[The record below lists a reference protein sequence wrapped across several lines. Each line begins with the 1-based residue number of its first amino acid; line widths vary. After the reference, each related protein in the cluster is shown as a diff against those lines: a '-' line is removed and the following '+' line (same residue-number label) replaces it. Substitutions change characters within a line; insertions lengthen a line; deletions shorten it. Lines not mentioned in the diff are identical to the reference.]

1 MVDRKKE
8 PLALLVDRLQTP
20 IGELLIVADRDGNL
34 RTIDWT
40 DHEARM
46 RQLLDRYYG
55 KGGYTLEAARDPGG
69 LTRAMRAYFEGDLD
83 VIDKLPVENSR
94 DPVPKERMACPAQD
108 PPRPYHQLRRAGA
121 AHRQA
126 QGGTRRRSRQWPEP
140 DQHRRALPSRD
151 RLGRH
156 LDGLWRRTAA
166 QEVAAGTRRGL
177 DTKVTL
183 KSVPTTRIYFRAKCI
198 CSILG

>member
-1 MVDRKKE
+1 MVKRKTE

-20 IGELLIVADRDGNL
+20 IGELLIVADRAGNL

-69 LTRAMRAYFEGDLD
+69 LTRAMRAYFKGDLD
-83 VIDKLPVENSR
+83 VIDKLPVETTGTPFQSSVWQALR
-94 DPVPKERMACPAQD
+94 KIR
-108 PPRPYHQLRRAGA
+108 RGTHHQLRRAGA

-126 QGGTRRRSRQWPEP
+126 PGGARRRPRQRPEP

-156 LDGLWRRTAA
+156 ADRLRRRPAA
-166 QEVAAGTRRGL
+166 QEVAA
-177 DTKVTL
+177 
-183 KSVPTTRIYFRAKCI
+183 RA
-198 CSILG
+198 